1 METGKPEY
9 IYRLREVHSLPVLDG
24 NQIAWRPDMEVVRD
38 GTKEIRLIGIKGKV
52 GYYACYREI
61 YSKEAEIL
69 VTRLVRDLMPS
80 DTVYS
85 SLFARDR
92 RMIEYGGLILH
103 CAYINHRG
111 KGILFSAPSGV
122 GKSTQ
127 AALWEKY
134 RGSEIV
140 NGDRTLLRK
149 KEGKWLACAWPVCG
163 SSNICK
169 RMDISVYAIV
179 MLRQGKENSVV
190 RLSPAKAFRQLY
202 PQMTINQWNPEFI
215 QAAINGI
222 ENLIL
227 QVPVWQLTCDMTEDA
242 VKCLEAAIFPD
253 TTIKMR

>member
-52 GYYACYREI
+52 GYYACYQEI
-61 YSKEAEIL
+61 CSREAEVL

-85 SLFARDR
+85 SLFALDR

-163 SSNICK
+163 SSCH
-169 RMDISVYAIV
+169 RHAPTG
-179 MLRQGKENSVV
+179 QGKQRGTPVTCKGVPSVISSNDDKPMES
-190 RLSPAKAFRQLY
+190 RIY
-202 PQMTINQWNPEFI
+202 PSCNQWNRKPDFAGSCL
-215 QAAINGI
+215 AAD
-222 ENLIL
+222 LRY
-227 QVPVWQLTCDMTEDA
+227 D
-242 VKCLEAAIFPD
+242 
-253 TTIKMR
+253 